1 MLVISDTQALYNIL
15 IKDQYTFEEMEFF
28 LEYVRDAA
36 RTPTR
41 SDSRPVGQTE

>member
-28 LEYVRDAA
+28 LEYVNNAVGA
-36 RTPTR
+36 RR
-41 SDSRPVGQTE
+41 NSDGDLIGRIA